1 MNATVMGSPAGVIKG
16 ALRDDLASIR
26 WLLGL
31 HACMLLPFDDVNE
44 ASLEHFLV
52 YRDGIGVAGVVGLD
66 RHEDVAPLRSLVV
79 ADGHVRQG
87 LGRKLVAAA
96 EEQAKKLEL
105 RAIYLLTTSAQA
117 YFDVIGFRSVS
128 REGAPPEIRQCSQ
141 FSALYPST
149 SVLMV
154 KP

>member
-31 HACMLLPFDDVNE
+31 HACMLLPFD
-44 ASLEHFLV
+44 
-52 YRDGIGVAGVVGLD
+52 VAL
-66 RHEDVAPLRSLVV
+66 LRSLVV